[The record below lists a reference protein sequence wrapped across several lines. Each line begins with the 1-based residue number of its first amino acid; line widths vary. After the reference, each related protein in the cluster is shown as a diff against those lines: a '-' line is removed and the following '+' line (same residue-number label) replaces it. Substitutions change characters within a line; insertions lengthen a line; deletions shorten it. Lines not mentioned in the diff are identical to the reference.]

1 MYTAITASNCQ
12 IKVLTFCKGVCH
24 FFWGGVGFGDGKTY
38 IWAIHFMC
46 CTLCVVRKCLNKYC
60 LFMIQCAVRKYLF
73 ICECILVHMHVCT
86 QLLLYMCMRTFL
98 CLNVHITPS
107 IDLSMFSFMITSMI
121 SICELFL
128 KRLVSVK
135 QFIALNLISCD
146 SNTS

>member
-1 MYTAITASNCQ
+1 MYTAITALNCQ
-12 IKVLTFCKGVCH
+12 IKVLTFCLGMVRH
-24 FFWGGVGFGDGKTY
+24 IFEQY
-38 IWAIHFMC
+38 I
-46 CTLCVVRKCLNKYC
+46 LCVVRKCLNKYC

-146 SNTS
+146 SNTSL